1 MEKLTIH
8 RALSE
13 LKILEDR
20 IFRQINESNPIGFK
34 QPNKLVSNF
43 YQETDF
49 IKDATSNHQSI
60 IALIERKNKI
70 KSAISKINS
79 ITLVTIG
86 NKQMTISDA
95 ISYKSNINLM
105 EALISKYKTCL
116 AKTKQ
121 EFNLLNEKV
130 ETIAISLAEK
140 ALQKD
145 NVKIGDKDAS
155 NIIDPYIKNN
165 KCSLVDP
172 LKLEEL
178 IKNMENDKEAFMSEV
193 DAVLSEINAIT
204 FIEI

>member
-1 MEKLTIH
+1 
-8 RALSE
+8 
-13 LKILEDR
+13 
-20 IFRQINESNPIGFK
+20 
-34 QPNKLVSNF
+34 VSNF

-49 IKDATSNHQSI
+49 IKNATSNHQSI
-60 IALIERKNKI
+60 IDLIERKNKI

-95 ISYKSNINLM
+95 ISYKGNISLM
-105 EALISKYKTCL
+105 DSLINKYKTCL
-116 AKTKQ
+116 TKTKQ

-130 ETIAISLAEK
+130 ESIAISLAEK